1 MTNSEYFNH
10 DVSPGHVTKCQIT
23 GSDIFFEAIDLGFQ
37 APCDSL
43 LTESMLNEP
52 EARYPLKLLIFPESG
67 SAQLS
72 YFIDG
77 STIYYPEYPYRSGI
91 SKPLELYQR
100 SFADDIV
107 RSFNIGPNSLCID
120 IGSNDGTLLT
130 GFKRNGM
137 KTLGV
142 EPTNMAKFAQEEN
155 KIQTIQSFFT
165 ETLAKDIVKDFGRA
179 KVITMTNV
187 FAHMI
192 CLGEVMRGIS
202 HLLDTDGIF
211 ISESQYLLDILEGN
225 QFEGIYHEHIRTYS
239 LKALVKLMRY
249 YDLEVFDVS
258 RASRYGG
265 NIRAYMCRKD
275 QRKITE
281 NVTKLLILEEDSGL
295 FSEKKWAEWRL
306 RVDQNRLAFMN
317 LALEA
322 KMRNL
327 SFVADS
333 CPGRGSVLLQY
344 YGIDKNII
352 RYVAQLPE
360 SEKVGMFLPGNHI
373 PVVDNKIILEE
384 QPDYVVIL
392 AWHYADYIIEQWRR
406 KGLRSKFV
414 LPLPVF
420 KIVE

>member
-1 MTNSEYFNH
+1 MKNAEYFNH
-10 DVSPGHVTKCQIT
+10 DVSPGYVTRCQIT
-23 GSDIFFEAIDLGFQ
+23 GSDNFFEAIDLGFQ

-43 LTESMLNEP
+43 LTESMLNQP
-52 EARYPLKLLIFPESG
+52 ETRYPLKLLIYPESG

-91 SKPLELYQR
+91 SKPLEIYQR

-107 RSFNIGPNSLCID
+107 KQFNIKPGSLCID

-130 GFKRNGM
+130 GFKRNEM

-142 EPTNMAKFAQEEN
+142 EPTNMAQFAEKQN
-155 KIQTIQSFFT
+155 NIKTIQSFFT
-165 ETLAKDIVKDFGRA
+165 ETLAKEITKDFGCA
-179 KVITMTNV
+179 KIITMTNV

-202 HLLDTDGIF
+202 HLLDKDGIF

-239 LKALVKLMRY
+239 LKALVKLMAY

-265 NIRAYMCRKD
+265 NIRVYICRKG
-275 QRKITE
+275 QQKIKE
-281 NVTKLLILEEDSGL
+281 SVSILMKLEEDSGL

-306 RVDQNRLAFMN
+306 RVNQNRLAFVS

-322 KMRNL
+322 KSKNL
-327 SFVADS
+327 RFVADS
-333 CPGRGSVLLQY
+333 CPGRGAVLLQY
-344 YGIDKNII
+344 YGIDKNLIP
-352 RYVAQLPE
+352 YVAQLPE
-360 SEKVGMFLPGNHI
+360 SEKVGMYLPGNQI
-373 PVVDNKIILEE
+373 PVVDNKIILHE

-392 AWHYADYIIEQWRR
+392 AWHYADYIMEQWRK

-414 LPLPVF
+414 LPLPIF
-420 KIVE
+420 RIVE